1 MVDGLQDRDRPK
13 RNVPGQFH
21 QTDVG
26 HTTSTQAP
34 PTLKNPLERLATTT
48 MTHIQVAINT
58 LSDVKCIKR
67 QRPEENE
74 VFASVRNT
82 LYALKSSAQQR
93 VAYYKHML
101 SKMCHNNYFI
111 SKKLHNHHSYLTP
124 PFLVL
129 HAIDDDLSCNQKRP
143 VYYYCIKMSTAI
155 LTTNGLK
162 DRGIAN
168 ILLYIN
174 KFNT

>member
-1 MVDGLQDRDRPK
+1 MKCSPQSGTHFTHS
-13 RNVPGQFH
+13 NH
-21 QTDVG
+21 Q
-26 HTTSTQAP
+26 H
-34 PTLKNPLERLATTT
+34 
-48 MTHIQVAINT
+48 
-58 LSDVKCIKR
+58 
-67 QRPEENE
+67 
-74 VFASVRNT
+74 
-82 LYALKSSAQQR
+82 SSALHIISTCSQR
-93 VAYYKHML
+93 CAITIILYP
-101 SKMCHNNYFI
+101 
-111 SKKLHNHHSYLTP
+111 KKLHNHHSYLTP

-174 KFNT
+174 KLNTWGTFELVYWYKGPKNEHPRIPPIKK

>member
-34 PTLKNPLERLATTT
+34 PTLKNPRERLATTT

-82 LYALKSSAQQR
+82 HYALKSSAQQR

-101 SKMCHNNYFI
+101 SKMCHNNCFI

-129 HAIDDDLSCNQKRP
+129 HAIDDDLSVQF
-143 VYYYCIKMSTAI
+143 IT
-155 LTTNGLK
+155 
-162 DRGIAN
+162 IAS
-168 ILLYIN
+168 
-174 KFNT
+174 K

>member
-26 HTTSTQAP
+26 HQQHLSTA
-34 PTLKNPLERLATTT
+34 PTLKKPRERLATTT
-48 MTHIQVAINT
+48 MTNIQVAINT

-111 SKKLHNHHSYLTP
+111 SKKIT
-124 PFLVL
+124 
-129 HAIDDDLSCNQKRP
+129 
-143 VYYYCIKMSTAI
+143 
-155 LTTNGLK
+155 
-162 DRGIAN
+162 
-168 ILLYIN
+168 
-174 KFNT
+174 